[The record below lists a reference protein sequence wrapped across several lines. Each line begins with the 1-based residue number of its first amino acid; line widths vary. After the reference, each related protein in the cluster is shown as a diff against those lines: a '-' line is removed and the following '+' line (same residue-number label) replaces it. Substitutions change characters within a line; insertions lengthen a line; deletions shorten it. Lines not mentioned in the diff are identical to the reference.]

1 MTRKSRLPGLTDE
14 DVRAFRATTD
24 AAIREHASSPEAAR
38 AYLIKLGILTPTGKL
53 KRVYAR

>member
-14 DVRAFRATTD
+14 DVKAFRASTQ
-24 AAIREHASSPEAAR
+24 AAIREHAHSQESAQ
-38 AYLIKLGILTPTGKL
+38 AYLIKLGILTPKGNL